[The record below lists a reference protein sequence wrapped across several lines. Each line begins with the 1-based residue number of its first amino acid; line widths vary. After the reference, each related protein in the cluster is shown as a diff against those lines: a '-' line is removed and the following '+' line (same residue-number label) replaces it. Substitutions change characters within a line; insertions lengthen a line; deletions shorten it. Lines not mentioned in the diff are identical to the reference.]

1 MEKTNAKPPI
11 KIPEITG
18 AMFVGFIVGFAVSAM
33 LASFIAWVAL
43 NKRQKELA
51 AEYGLAM
58 AVIVTEPIA
67 AGERL
72 DPDKLAKRALPQ
84 LVVSPNA
91 VLPDEVDPLFGK
103 TPTISFERG
112 DILLRSAFG
121 LEPRTGLAPQA
132 TEEDKMPKPV
142 GEGQPAPAAAPEAH
156 EAHEA
161 PATDE

>member
-1 MEKTNAKPPI
+1 MEKKNAKPPI
-11 KIPEITG
+11 KIPEVTG

-67 AGERL
+67 ADEPL
-72 DPDKLAKRALPQ
+72 DPKKLAKRALPQ

-91 VLPDEVDPLFGK
+91 VIPDEVDPLFGK
-103 TPTISFERG
+103 KSAIAFEKG

-121 LEPRTGLAPQA
+121 LEPRTGLAPEA
-132 TEEDKMPKPV
+132 TEEDRMPKPV
-142 GEGQPAPAAAPEAH
+142 EQQAQPAPAHPAE
-156 EAHEA
+156 HEA
-161 PATDE
+161 PATED